1 MSEIPPGESDGCF
14 ICGLA
19 NPELLEG
26 HHTVP
31 RRKGGSDAPENMVT
45 LCSRCHTAVE
55 RIYDEAFWVR
65 AESRIGEASLLADN
79 GGYTGTQVPAEE
91 SIDREIPGR
100 RTVNYTW
107 LEYET
112 TKGNIRFGLSHQ
124 GGPNTPLVE
133 SAVCARDLIST
144 KKEQFGKEGI
154 SDKEFVEWYSESDH
168 VANFPTVEDADG
180 NDDYDDYDEYTTS
193 ASITKPTPKSPHIS
207 FERFFDAF
215 LSIEHV
221 ERFMSR
227 MESARRDVVDEVW
240 KSDAF
245 DDRVYDVLS
254 DNFDRIGAAMEAEE
268 PALIKLEPEDPRTEP
283 HVSVFNWE
291 WYGENGPWYNSDHVR
306 MHCNYCRTV
315 FGPHEDE
322 AVARHLRLRHHIEDP
337 YDVVISEVGM
347 GSLTTPPHVPL
358 GPREEGW

>member
-1 MSEIPPGESDGCF
+1 VSETPPSDSCGCF

-31 RRKGGSDAPENMVT
+31 RRKGGCDAPENMVT

-55 RIYDEAFWVR
+55 RIYNEAFWER

-79 GGYTGTQVPAEE
+79 GGYSGTQVPAEE

-112 TKGNIRFGLSHQ
+112 TKGNIRFGLSRYD
-124 GGPNTPLVE
+124 PNTPLAT
-133 SAVCARDLIST
+133 SPTASSDLIST
-144 KKEQFGKEGI
+144 KKEQFGKEGL
-154 SDKEFVEWYSESDH
+154 SDEEFVEWYSESDH
-168 VANFPTVEDADG
+168 VTNLQTVEDADG
-180 NDDYDDYDEYTTS
+180 NDDYDDYEEHIISD
-193 ASITKPTPKSPHIS
+193 SIPTPKSPHIS

-215 LSIEHV
+215 LGIKHV
-221 ERFMSR
+221 KRFVSQ
-227 MESARRDVVDEVW
+227 MESVRGDVVNEVW
-240 KSDAF
+240 KADAF

-254 DNFDRIGAAMEAEE
+254 DNFNRIGAAMEGDE
-268 PALIKLEPEDPRTEP
+268 PVLIKLEPEDSRTEP

-322 AVARHLRLRHHIEDP
+322 AAARHLRLRHHIEDP
-337 YDVVISEVGM
+337 YDDGMPEVETGP
-347 GSLTTPPHVPL
+347 LTTPRHVL
-358 GPREEGW
+358 SGPREEGW